1 MHETVQSC
9 QQTRIM
15 LHPEMLTSFL
25 NKATIIF
32 AFTSF
37 FLPFKHDPG
46 ITTFLNCSSICLSLH
61 VDHFFI
67 IDIFKSECAYALSTK
82 GTVQHKSFITP

>member
-15 LHPEMLTSFL
+15 LNPEMLTSFL

-82 GTVQHKSFITP
+82 GTVHHKSFITP